1 MENRELGARPKRT
14 HHCMIELLR
23 MPLGNWEGAAS
34 VDVEPGDLPIEDLM
48 DEGKVHY
55 LFVFIVLCGAIT
67 PVSNGLF
74 LFPNLCIYLGGLL

>member
-1 MENRELGARPKRT
+1 MENRELGESPKRT

-34 VDVEPGDLPIEDLM
+34 VDVKPGDLPVPDLM

-55 LFVFIVLCGAIT
+55 LFVVIPF
-67 PVSNGLF
+67 
-74 LFPNLCIYLGGLL
+74 

>member
-1 MENRELGARPKRT
+1 MENRELGERPKRT

-34 VDVEPGDLPIEDLM
+34 VDVKPGDLPVPDLM

-55 LFVFIVLCGAIT
+55 LFVVCTLFEGVTLL
-67 PVSNGLF
+67 SNGLF
-74 LFPNLCIYLGGLL
+74 LLSPTTNK